1 MKKFILLII
10 LFSSFSQ
17 AGSMQSF
24 LDDSINAAVEN
35 PGYYQSQTRGL
46 YTLGSGRLR
55 FNNNQSFSPFHLE
68 APRFGMG
75 CGGID
80 ATFGGFSYLNV
91 DYLVEKLKAI
101 SAAAPAFAFQMALG
115 VLCEDCKTTLNWLEN
130 IANQINNFNMDTC
143 KASKRIGEFAADKL
157 LTAIDSNMSSGQSN
171 NFISAT
177 ESAKSNQESTWSDY
191 LNTVSYYMGGNT
203 ELAKEA
209 TKDAILQGS
218 LIEEA
223 IEKSSSL
230 DVSIL
235 GKDTNGGNL
244 FTSIVRAMIGDV
256 VGYKSQ
262 LSGSQAKEAG
272 SPNGTPKLKFIPR
285 QSIEFKSFL
294 EGGKNIEYVY
304 VKTNSE
310 HKGMPTVISDK
321 TNFIGIKEIY
331 KTRLGSILSSM
342 KSKTE
347 ISQNDRKFINSLP
360 LPIAKYLN
368 TQVLAAID
376 DIDSLVEYL
385 AILETKAFID
395 FIITTTSK
403 ALSFKIINSSD
414 KQEPQ
419 DVKDFLISISENS
432 INFKKETNTWFDK
445 SLKEWQ
451 QNKTINDYYIGLEQ
465 RMKSRL
471 ANSGVF
477 NAYF

>member
-1 MKKFILLII
+1 
-10 LFSSFSQ
+10 
-17 AGSMQSF
+17 
-24 LDDSINAAVEN
+24 
-35 PGYYQSQTRGL
+35 
-46 YTLGSGRLR
+46 
-55 FNNNQSFSPFHLE
+55 
-68 APRFGMG
+68 
-75 CGGID
+75 
-80 ATFGGFSYLNV
+80 
-91 DYLVEKLKAI
+91 
-101 SAAAPAFAFQMALG
+101 
-115 VLCEDCKTTLNWLEN
+115 
-130 IANQINNFNMDTC
+130 
-143 KASKRIGEFAADKL
+143 
-157 LTAIDSNMSSGQSN
+157 
-171 NFISAT
+171 
-177 ESAKSNQESTWSDY
+177 
-191 LNTVSYYMGGNT
+191 MGGNT

-304 VKTNSE
+304 VKTNSD

>member
-209 TKDAILQGS
+209 TKAATLQGS

-235 GKDTNGGNL
+235 GKDPSDGNL
-244 FTSIVRAMIGDV
+244 FTSIIRAMIGDV

-262 LSGSQAKEAG
+262 LSGSQDKSAG
-272 SPNGTPKLKFIPR
+272 SPDGTHKLTFIP
-285 QSIEFKSFL
+285 QNSTNFNPFL
-294 EGGKNIEYVY
+294 DGGDIDYIY
-304 VKTNSE
+304 VKTMSE
-310 HKGMPTVISDK
+310 HKGMPTVIQAK
-321 TNFIGIKEIY
+321 TNFIGIKKLY
-331 KTRLGSILSSM
+331 KIRLETILTSM
-342 KSKTE
+342 KNKTA
-347 ISQNDRKFINSLP
+347 ISDNDRKFINSLP

-419 DVKDFLISISENS
+419 DVKDYLLS
-432 INFKKETNTWFDK
+432 INENTFKFRNETNIWFDK
-445 SLKEWQ
+445 QLKEWQ